1 MNILKIIKEKSLGD
15 YHICNR
21 SINSNLMLVTFINSY
36 SYLILRKNIELLNKF
51 DYVYIDG
58 ILLKKL
64 LEVFNISVVERVS
77 FDMES
82 LAPYVFDYAQNN
94 DKTIYLIG
102 TRPIIINS
110 AVNHIKETYPE
121 LIIIGYRHGYF
132 KNKEEWEE
140 TLQNI
145 RSLNPDI
152 VVAGMGTDLQ
162 EKFLTDLAS
171 NGWEGIGFTCGGF
184 LHQTERKMNYYP
196 EWINKFNLRWL
207 FRLYREP
214 SKVGKR
220 IIAKYP
226 LFLFF
231 FVLDLIY
238 LTKYNA

>member
-1 MNILKIIKEKSLGD
+1 MSILKIIKDKSLDD
-15 YHICNR
+15 YHICSR
-21 SINSNLMLVTFINSY
+21 SSNFNLLLVTFINSY
-36 SYLILRKNIELLNKF
+36 SYLILRKNTALLKKF

-64 LEVFNISVVERVS
+64 LQIFHISVVERVS

-82 LAPYVFDYAQNN
+82 LAPYVFDYAQKNN
-94 DKTIYLIG
+94 KKIYLIG

-121 LIIIGYRHGYF
+121 LNIIGHRHGYF
-132 KNKEEWEE
+132 KNKGEWKEAI
-140 TLQNI
+140 QNI

-162 EKFLTDLAS
+162 EEFLVDLAS

-184 LHQTERKMNYYP
+184 LHQTGHRMNYYP
-196 EWINKFNLRWL
+196 EWTNKFNLRWL
-207 FRLYREP
+207 FRLYKEP
-214 SKVGKR
+214 GKVGRR
-220 IIAKYP
+220 IITKYP
-226 LFLFF
+226 LFLLF

-238 LTKYNA
+238 LIKCNA